1 MIPGPGIYDDVDEA
15 TYHADTDLAPE
26 LGRSLSASGAKV
38 LLRNPAR
45 FNWERSNPPAPKD
58 AFDLGSAAHSLIL
71 GAGPVICPIEHD
83 SWQTKAAKEAREQ
96 ARSLGAIPLLNKD
109 FLVVERIADAVF
121 AHPLASAILTDG
133 KPEQSVYWIDE
144 PTGVTCRARV
154 DWLRA
159 GHIVD
164 LKTAADASPSGFE
177 RAAGNFS
184 YHLSAA
190 HYRAGIHAV
199 TGEWLP
205 FVLVVV
211 EKEAPYSVSVH
222 QFDDDFLDIGAAQMR
237 KAIDL
242 FAECESSGVWPAYG
256 DDINTLTPPRYL
268 LSHKEF

>member
-1 MIPGPGIYDDVDEA
+1 MITAPGIYPDIDEA
-15 TYHADTDLAPE
+15 TYHADTNLAPE

-45 FNWERSNPPAPKD
+45 FNWERTNPAPPKD
-58 AFDLGSAAHSLIL
+58 VFDLGSAAHTLIL
-71 GAGPVICPIEHD
+71 GVGADVKALD
-83 SWQTKAAKEAREQ
+83 FDNWQTKAAREARDE
-96 ARSLGAIPLLNKD
+96 ARANGLIPLLEKD
-109 FLVVERIADAVF
+109 WRIVVAMEDAVR

-133 KPEQSVYWIDE
+133 QPEQSVYWIDE
-144 PTGVTCRARV
+144 HTGVTCRARV

-164 LKTAADASPSGFE
+164 LKTAADASPSGFG
-177 RAAGNFS
+177 RAAGNFG

-190 HYRAGIHAV
+190 HYRAGIHAI

-222 QFDDDFLDIGAAQMR
+222 QFDDDFLDIGAARMR
-237 KAIDL
+237 DALEL
-242 FAECESSGVWPAYG
+242 FAECESAGEWPAYG
-256 DDINTLTPPRYL
+256 NDINTLTPPRYL
-268 LSHKEF
+268 TR

>member
-1 MIPGPGIYDDVDEA
+1 MIVTSPGIYDEIPEDI
-15 TYHADTDLAPE
+15 YHRDTALAPE

-45 FNWERSNPPAPKD
+45 FAYEREHPAPPRD
-58 AFDLGSAAHSLIL
+58 VFDLGSAAHSVIL
-71 GAGPVICPIEHD
+71 GDGPEIVAVEHTT
-83 SWQTKAAKEAREQ
+83 WQTKAAKDEREQ
-96 ARSLGAIPLLNKD
+96 CRTTGRIPLLRKD
-109 FLVVERIADAVF
+109 FDAVGRMADAVKS
-121 AHPLASAILTDG
+121 HPLAGAILTDG

-164 LKTAADASPSGFE
+164 LKTAADGSPDGFGK
-177 RAAGNFS
+177 AAGNFA

-211 EKEAPYSVSVH
+211 EKDAPHFVSVH
-222 QFDDDFLDIGAAQMR
+222 QFDDEFLDIGAARMR
-237 KAIDL
+237 QAIEL

-256 DDINTLTPPRYL
+256 DDINTLTPPRWL
-268 LSHKEF
+268 H